1 MEEIEDWRLC
11 GFVEWQRQSRSFP
24 RSNWLS
30 SRQKINKGWNQEQG
44 NQKVKVKRKGKKT
57 IKVKRKGKG
66 NSQKVNARS
75 QKQNY
80 Q

>member
-11 GFVEWQRQSRSFP
+11 GFIEWKKQSRSIP
-24 RSNWLS
+24 RANWLFS
-30 SRQKINKGWNQEQG
+30 HQKNNKGWNQEQG
-44 NQKVKVKRKGKKT
+44 TQKVKVKRKGKKT
-57 IKVKRKGKG
+57 IKIKRKGKG